1 MLGRFLRALHTW
13 GRGTEAGGEAVR
25 GTRGEHLCARY
36 LRARHIWQGLRDAA
50 TGGQQLLPVL
60 GDEPLGVSDETLRVV
75 EALAERRGAQ
85 IKGVRED
92 TLVVGD
98 FWPEN
103 VLVGREG
110 PSLVVDWEI
119 ARLGL
124 PGVDVGQFCAELAM
138 LRRLHPERAEAAG
151 EVLKTFYA

>member
-1 MLGRFLRALHTW
+1 M
-13 GRGTEAGGEAVR
+13 
-25 GTRGEHLCARY
+25 
-36 LRARHIWQGLRDAA
+36 
-50 TGGQQLLPVL
+50 
-60 GDEPLGVSDETLRVV
+60 V
-75 EALAERRGAQ
+75 EALAARRGAQ
-85 IKGVRED
+85 IKECED

-110 PSLVVDWEI
+110 PSLVDWEI

-124 PGVDVGQFCAELAM
+124 PGVDVDQFCSELAT